1 MRKMRARLI
10 SDQVNDPNG
19 HVDIGMHFVLGYAA
33 LGVYNESLYITHR

>member
-19 HVDIGMHFVLGYAA
+19 HVDIGMHFVLGNAA
-33 LGVYNESLYITHR
+33 LGVYSASVYIMLR